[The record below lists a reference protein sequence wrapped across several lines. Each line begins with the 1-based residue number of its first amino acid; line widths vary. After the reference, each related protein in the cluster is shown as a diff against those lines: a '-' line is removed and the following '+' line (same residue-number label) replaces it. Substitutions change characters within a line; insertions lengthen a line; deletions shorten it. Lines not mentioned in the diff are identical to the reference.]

1 MTEVTEFYILS
12 HIFIS
17 LVGASLL
24 LVIWYNIRQR
34 FKQLLEEDTSQ
45 KRVDKGLLYLSFAV
59 FIWVVSGCWAYAA
72 STFSFETK
80 SVYQLGIHFLSIL
93 NNMFLLLA
101 LFYFYYAPSFIYN
114 NKKNIKIILILI
126 VIVSLL
132 TFLFSKFYNQSN
144 IQNGIRLD
152 GIPDLML
159 SAFLCYLLAV
169 SMFRT
174 FAYRGMKIVGFISV
188 LAVILMFSSQLS
200 EVFVNYGDEFY
211 NNLIRIIAKT
221 SLISLFLVLATTWVI
236 RLASMPKPNE
246 MTVHFADWNLIHISI
261 PTKNVFNKTIDF
273 GSKTTQYKNLLK
285 FAIRRKFT
293 EGNMQSI
300 LVSLGGE
307 IKNQTYLTRVIEN
320 MNQILNLDKPETL
333 ERRDLFTFIGEGR
346 YRLRIIPE
354 NIQID
359 KTHLEEF
366 CKLSENE
373 EYKNF
378 IFSSKA

>member
-1 MTEVTEFYILS
+1 MTEVTQFYILS

-17 LVGASLL
+17 LVGALLL

-34 FKQLLEEDTSQ
+34 FKQILEEDTSQ

-59 FIWVVSGCWAYAA
+59 FVWVVSGCWAYVGSA
-72 STFSFETK
+72 FSFETK

-114 NKKNIKIILILI
+114 NKKNVRIILTII
-126 VIVSLL
+126 VVVSIL
-132 TFLFSKFYNQSN
+132 TFSISKFYSDLN
-144 IQNGIRLD
+144 IINGIRID
-152 GIPDLML
+152 GIPDLIL

-174 FAYRGMKIVGFISV
+174 FAYRGMKIVGMISV
-188 LAVILMFSSQLS
+188 LVVILMFSSQLS
-200 EVFVNYGDEFY
+200 EVFVNYGSEFY
-211 NNLIRIIAKT
+211 NNLVRIIAKT

-236 RLASMPKPNE
+236 RLANMPKPNE
-246 MTVHFADWNLIHISI
+246 MTIRFVDWNLIQISI
-261 PTKNVFNKTIDF
+261 PTKNVFNQTIDF
-273 GSKTTQYKNLLK
+273 KSKTTQYKNLLK
-285 FAIRRKFT
+285 FAIRRKFA
-293 EGNMQSI
+293 EGNSQSI

-320 MNQILNLDKPETL
+320 MNQILYLDKSETL

-346 YRLRIIPE
+346 YRLRIVPE

-366 CKLSENE
+366 CKLSENK
-373 EYKNF
+373 EYKNY
-378 IFSSKA
+378 ITTSKS